1 MGLSIPGFAQSV
13 QDVIDSIGAQK
24 AIVLAF
30 SMGGVS

>member
-24 AIVLAF
+24 AIVAF
-30 SMGGVS
+30 SMEG